1 MRYFSKIELDFGIEL
16 AVSFDCFEKYE
27 EPQIDIIELSICI
40 EDQEF
45 EIDYENKRH
54 PERVKIS
61 AERIKQLL
69 LDQHEIYPHSWI
81 NLSGDDEP
89 VLYYVNEKGERIDR

>member
-1 MRYFSKIELDFGIEL
+1 MRYFCKIEIDFGMQL
-16 AVSFDCFEKYE
+16 AVSFDCNEKYE

-40 EDQEF
+40 EGQEF

-69 LDQHEIYPHSWI
+69 LDQHEVYPHSWI
-81 NLSGDDEP
+81 NLSGDTEP
-89 VLYYVNEKGERIDR
+89 VLYYVDEKGERIER

>member
-1 MRYFSKIELDFGIEL
+1 MRYFCKLELDFGIEL
-16 AVSFDCFEKYE
+16 AVSFDCYEKYE

>member
-1 MRYFSKIELDFGIEL
+1 MRYFCKIEIEFDMQL
-16 AVSFDCFEKYE
+16 AVSFDCYVKDE
-27 EPQIDIIELSICI
+27 EPVIDIIELSICI

-61 AERIKQLL
+61 SKRIKKMLFVE
-69 LDQHEIYPHSWI
+69 HEIDPDRWI
-81 NLSGDDEP
+81 DLSGDTEP
-89 VLYYVNEKGERIDR
+89 ILYYVDEKGERIER

>member
-1 MRYFSKIELDFGIEL
+1 MTYFCKIEIDFGIEL
-16 AVSFDCFEKYE
+16 AVQFDYYVKYE
-27 EPQIDIIELSICI
+27 EPQIDIIELSIVI
-40 EDQEF
+40 EEQEF
-45 EIDYENKRH
+45 GIDYENKRH

-61 AERIKQLL
+61 AEKIKQLL
-69 LDQHEIYPHSWI
+69 LDVHEIDPERWF

>member
-1 MRYFSKIELDFGIEL
+1 MTYFCKIEIDFGIEL
-16 AVSFDCFEKYE
+16 TVSFDCYEKDE
-27 EPQIDIIELSICI
+27 EPQINIIELSIVI
-40 EDQEF
+40 EEQEF
-45 EIDYENKRH
+45 GIDYENKRH

-61 AERIKQLL
+61 AEKIKQLL
-69 LDQHEIYPHSWI
+69 LDEHEIDPERWF

>member
-1 MRYFSKIELDFGIEL
+1 MRYFCKIEIDFGIEL
-16 AVSFDCFEKYE
+16 AVQFDYYEKDK
-27 EPQIDIIELSICI
+27 EPQIDIIELSIVI
-40 EDQEF
+40 EEQEF

-61 AERIKQLL
+61 AKRIKQLL
-69 LDQHEIYPHSWI
+69 LDEHEIDPEIWF

>member
-1 MRYFSKIELDFGIEL
+1 MRYFCKLELDFGIEL
-16 AVSFDCFEKYE
+16 AVSFDCYEKYE

-45 EIDYENKRH
+45 QIDYENKRH

-69 LDQHEIYPHSWI
+69 LDQHEVYPHSWI

>member
-1 MRYFSKIELDFGIEL
+1 MTYFCKIEIDFGIEL
-16 AVSFDCFEKYE
+16 AVQFDCYEKDE
-27 EPQIDIIELSICI
+27 EPQINIIELSICI

-45 EIDYENKRH
+45 AIDYENKRH

-61 AERIKQLL
+61 AEKIKQLL
-69 LDQHEIYPHSWI
+69 LIEHEIDPENWI

-89 VLYYVNEKGERIDR
+89 VFYYIDEKGERI

>member
-1 MRYFSKIELDFGIEL
+1 MRYFCKIEIDFGMQL
-16 AVSFDCFEKYE
+16 AVSFDCYEKYE

-45 EIDYENKRH
+45 EIDYQNKRH

-69 LDQHEIYPHSWI
+69 LDQYEIYPHTWI
-81 NLSGDDEP
+81 SLSGHDEP
-89 VLYYVNEKGERIDR
+89 VMYIETKKGERIYE

>member
-1 MRYFSKIELDFGIEL
+1 MRYFSKIELDFGVEL
-16 AVSFDCFEKYE
+16 VVSFDYYEKHE
-27 EPQIDIIELSICI
+27 EPQIDIVELSICI

-45 EIDYENKRH
+45 EIDYQNKRH

-61 AERIKQLL
+61 AEKIKQLL

-81 NLSGDDEP
+81 NLSGYDEP
-89 VLYYVNEKGERIDR
+89 VLYYVNEKGERIYE